1 MAENFENFLHLSK
14 ATECSVQ
21 GDFWATVASLSPKCQ
36 EFHFIL
42 PATQGG
48 RSCYCHPCSTDGKKF
63 ILLLV
68 TQLIVTQLIRTEV
81 GFESII

>member
-21 GDFWATVASLSPKCQ
+21 GDFWATIASLSPKCQ

-48 RSCYCHPCSTDGKKF
+48 RSCYCHPCSIDGKNIYIYIALSYTTNNYTINKDRGR
-63 ILLLV
+63 I
-68 TQLIVTQLIRTEV
+68 
-81 GFESII
+81 